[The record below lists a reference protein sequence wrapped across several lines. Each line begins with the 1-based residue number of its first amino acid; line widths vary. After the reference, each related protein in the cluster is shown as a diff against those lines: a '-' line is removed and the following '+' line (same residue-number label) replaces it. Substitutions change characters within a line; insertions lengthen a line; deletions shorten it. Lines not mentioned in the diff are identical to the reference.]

1 MFMASHTLFV
11 TSLMVRCADVASR
24 NFTVTGSFKD
34 IFFVPNTVAEAC
46 NGVGFK
52 FLLSLASAPRPTCS
66 RSRFMIIYFRA
77 YRHKDLFLN
86 LVAVLT
92 LRIMTWTSL
101 S

>member
-1 MFMASHTLFV
+1 MASHRLPV
-11 TSLMVRCADVASR
+11 TSLMVRSAYVASR
-24 NFTVTGSFKD
+24 NFKATESFKD
-34 IFFVPNTVAEAC
+34 IFFVPNTVAGAC
-46 NGVGFK
+46 NGVDFNS
-52 FLLSLASAPRPTCS
+52 LLSLALAPRPTCS